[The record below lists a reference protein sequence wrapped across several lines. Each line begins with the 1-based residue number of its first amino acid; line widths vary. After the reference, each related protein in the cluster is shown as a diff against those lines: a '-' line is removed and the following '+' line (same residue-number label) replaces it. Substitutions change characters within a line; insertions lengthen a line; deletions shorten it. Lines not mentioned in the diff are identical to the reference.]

1 MFNYHIDK
9 LCIVHR
15 ILLNIIQTSKS
26 TQFWQILIYDVVKKF
41 NLHNINNLVKRIGF
55 VCKKYH

>member
-15 ILLNIIQTSKS
+15 ILLNIIQISKS
-26 TQFWQILIYDVVKKF
+26 TQFRQILICDVKKF

-55 VCKKYH
+55 VCKNYH